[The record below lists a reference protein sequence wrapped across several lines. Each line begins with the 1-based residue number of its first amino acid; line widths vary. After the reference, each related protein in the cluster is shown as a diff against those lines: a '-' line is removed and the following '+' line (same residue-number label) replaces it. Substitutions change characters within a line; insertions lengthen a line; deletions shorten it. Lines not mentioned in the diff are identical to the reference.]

1 MKNLNLNDFDYEL
14 PKKLI
19 AQKAA
24 VPKDSSRLM
33 VVKGDKI
40 EYKHF
45 YEIIDYLNKDD
56 VLVIN
61 ETKVSRA
68 KITGKKMTGSKAE
81 LILCDKIDDNTFG
94 CRIKSNKV
102 RVGNEYVFAKGLRC
116 RIIGQEKDVFTVKFN
131 KRIDKK
137 IINNLFE
144 LPLPPYVKRRIS
156 KEAEYQTV
164 YSKKTGSLA
173 APTAGLH
180 FTRKLL
186 QKIRKKGVKIAKIC
200 LHIDF
205 GTFLPVRGRIE
216 EHRMHEEYFEID
228 RKNAEII
235 NSRKRRLVAVGTTS
249 VRALES
255 AADGKGRIIAKK
267 GRTDIFIYPG
277 YEFRT
282 NIDAMITNF
291 HLPKSTLLMLV
302 SAYYGR
308 ERILSA
314 YEEAIKR
321 KYRFYSLGD
330 GMILIK

>member
-1 MKNLNLNDFDYEL
+1 MKMELDDFDYGL
-14 PKKLI
+14 PKELI

-164 YSKKTGSLA
+164 YSKKSGSLA

-186 QKIRKKGVKIAKIC
+186 QKIRKKGVKIAKVC

-205 GTFLPVRGRIE
+205 GTFLPVRDRIE
-216 EHRMHEEYFEID
+216 EHKMHEEYFEID

-235 NSRKRRLVAVGTTS
+235 NRRKGRLVAVGTTS
-249 VRALES
+249 VRTLES
-255 AADGKGRIIAKK
+255 AADGKGRIIVKK